1 MTTKPNFK
9 QKTIIVIG
17 GAGFIGSHLCAKL
30 VKNNFVICV
39 DDLSG
44 GSEKNIDHL
53 LSLPNFSFI
62 KHNLN
67 KELNLEDR
75 VELKELDL
83 KFQGIQEI
91 YHLAALMSPKKF
103 NDTKLEIINNNI
115 NVTQNA
121 LKLAVKYNGKLLFS
135 SSSVVYGNRPDNKTF
150 FQEDYFG
157 YVDPIGKRCCYDEGK
172 RCAESIVSVYKEK
185 YKLDIKIARI
195 FRTYGTKM
203 SLNDGHMIPDFVLN
217 ALNGKDLVIY
227 GNNNFR
233 TSLCYVTDIIDGII
247 EFMNLEKDVGP
258 VNFGSDQD
266 YKLEDIANKIIE
278 IAKQISPSAEKS
290 KIVYEDALE
299 FMIPLGLPSIAKAK
313 EHLRWLPIVTL
324 DTGLKSMIDYVMAN
338 KNAMDFRLEI

>member
-1 MTTKPNFK
+1 MDKPKFK
-9 QKTIIVIG
+9 QKTIVVVG
-17 GAGFIGSHLCAKL
+17 GAGFIGSHLCDKL
-30 VKNNFVICV
+30 VKNNFIICI

-67 KELNLEDR
+67 EELNLEDR
-75 VELKELDL
+75 VELKALDL
-83 KFQGIQEI
+83 KFQGVQEV

-103 NDTKLEIINNNI
+103 KDVKLEIINNNI

-121 LKLAVKYNGKLLFS
+121 LKLAVKYKAKFLFS
-135 SSSVVYGNRPDNKTF
+135 SSSVIYGNRPDNKTF

-157 YVDPIGKRCCYDEGK
+157 YVDPIGTRCCYDEGK
-172 RCAESIVSVYKEK
+172 RCAESMVAVYKEK
-185 YKLDIKIARI
+185 YKLDAKIARI

-203 SLNDGHMIPDFVLN
+203 PLNDGHMIPDFVLN

-227 GNNNFR
+227 GNEDFR
-233 TSLCYVTDIIDGII
+233 TSLCHVTDIVDGMM
-247 EFMNLEKDVGP
+247 ELMNLEKDVGP

-266 YKLEDIANKIIE
+266 YKLADIANTIIK
-278 IAKQISPSAEKS
+278 IAKEISPAAKNL
-290 KIVYEDALE
+290 KIVYEDPLE
-299 FMIPLGLPSIAKAK
+299 FMRPLGLPSISKAK

-324 DTGLKSMIDYVMAN
+324 DTGLTSMIKYVMAN
-338 KNAMDFRLEI
+338 KDALEFRM